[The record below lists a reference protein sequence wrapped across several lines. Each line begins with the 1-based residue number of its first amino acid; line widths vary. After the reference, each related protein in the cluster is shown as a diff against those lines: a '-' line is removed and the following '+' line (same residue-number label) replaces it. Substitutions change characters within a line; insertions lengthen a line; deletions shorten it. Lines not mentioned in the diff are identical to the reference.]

1 MANKIKERYYS
12 EHVQNICID
21 ISYKSKDISDLIKN
35 HGIKKAIYFME
46 KMIENKLKDYE
57 KSETL
62 PF

>member
-1 MANKIKERYYS
+1 MLDN
-12 EHVQNICID
+12 
-21 ISYKSKDISDLIKN
+21 KN
-35 HGIKKAIYFME
+35 HGIKKAIHFME